1 MYYSCIF
8 IPGHTSLSQ
17 ESSMDS
23 FSYLK
28 CKKTQK
34 ALKLPKCTVHEP
46 CLKARFVLFLYF

>member
-8 IPGHTSLSQ
+8 IPGHTSLSRD
-17 ESSMDS
+17 SSMDS

-34 ALKLPKCTVHEP
+34 ALNYQN
-46 CLKARFVLFLYF
+46 ARCMSRV